1 LPQVQKALDDA
12 RLRKLDNE
20 TGGGGDDEKNYV
32 EEYTD
37 EQDEEYD
44 DDEAPLVQ
52 HTYQAE
58 TLRRKKA
65 AATLVREAVEE
76 VNTKYVT
83 RTNSTPGLP
92 GQESNYM
99 TMGRGKSTTALT
111 STGQS
116 HRSPGLNDDRIS
128 LDMKAP
134 SAPTTPRMTRD
145 ISTKTLPR
153 NSKIM
158 WQKPRSRPQSYAEPG
173 EGGVLIGTYANGS
186 KSSSNIQ
193 AGAGEADTH
202 KNSTQQRR
210 QPSRYRHR
218 TERGRREKRDGRD
231 RSRDQGGRSRSRG
244 RSGERRSES
253 RSRDDDRGRSNSR
266 SSRHRPRS
274 SSRHSKGRS
283 QSRGRESHDRD
294 EHSRDRG
301 RSRSRPRV
309 EDDTSTSGSNKHDR
323 QTSHSDSL
331 GALIPP
337 GHSRQTSAV
346 SLTHSTLLQHKMSAR
361 STASSFFQNGQNTNG
376 YVVAPS
382 ASSLGGSFN
391 QATRHPN
398 SYRTL
403 PPK

>member
-1 LPQVQKALDDA
+1 MINHQGTLTSGHYVNISKNSLDNSWYQFDDDIIDKVPAREVITECSYVLFYQRRNTKLSPDRHWCLRLPQVQKALDDA
-12 RLRKLDNE
+12 RLRKLDND
-20 TGGGGDDEKNYV
+20 TGGVGGGGDDDEKNYV

-76 VNTKYVT
+76 VHTKYVT

-92 GQESNYM
+92 GEESNYL
-99 TMGRGKSTTALT
+99 TMGRGKSTTALM

-116 HRSPGLNDDRIS
+116 HGSSGLNDDRIS

-173 EGGVLIGTYANGS
+173 EGGILIGTYANGS

-193 AGAGEADTH
+193 TGTGEAQGTH
-202 KNSTQQRR
+202 RENSTQQCR

-218 TERGRREKRDGRD
+218 TERGRREKRDGS

-244 RSGERRSES
+244 RSGERR
-253 RSRDDDRGRSNSR
+253 R
-266 SSRHRPRS
+266 
-274 SSRHSKGRS
+274 
-283 QSRGRESHDRD
+283 
-294 EHSRDRG
+294 
-301 RSRSRPRV
+301 
-309 EDDTSTSGSNKHDR
+309 
-323 QTSHSDSL
+323 
-331 GALIPP
+331 
-337 GHSRQTSAV
+337 
-346 SLTHSTLLQHKMSAR
+346 
-361 STASSFFQNGQNTNG
+361 
-376 YVVAPS
+376 
-382 ASSLGGSFN
+382 
-391 QATRHPN
+391 
-398 SYRTL
+398 
-403 PPK
+403 